1 MLNHV
6 AFFKPRSANS
16 MLSLCH
22 GRLPKVVSA
31 LFTTLNWGGG
41 SLFCQCAQYF
51 AVLAGMVSRLIS
63 KIVTMLLA
71 TNHVC
76 SAAMRFIRI
85 LINSHRNSHSRLTGL
100 YKQSVFNSQLNPIVL
115 FSLITRSVAK
125 TLDHTLMNRK

>member
-1 MLNHV
+1 MLPLLS
-6 AFFKPRSANS
+6 PRSPNS
-16 MLSLCH
+16 MLCH
-22 GRLPKVVSA
+22 DKLPKVVSA
-31 LFTTLNWGGG
+31 LFTILNLGGG
-41 SLFCQCAQYF
+41 EFVLSMCINF

-76 SAAMRFIRI
+76 SAAMRFIRT